1 MREQPEEEIKV
12 SKMPWRIATDQ
23 SVRDRVRR
31 LPTDT
36 HVHREAKR
44 LVREDNDTLG
54 ALKWLR
60 QYNLVTDEHV
70 WAHERWLTQQSGEDL
85 V

>member
-1 MREQPEEEIKV
+1 MARK
-12 SKMPWRIATDQ
+12 PWLIATAE

-31 LPTDT
+31 LSNDT
-36 HVHREAKR
+36 YVHREAKR

-54 ALKWLR
+54 ALQWLH
-60 QYNLVTDEHV
+60 QHNLVTDEHLA
-70 WAHERWLTQQSGEDL
+70 AHQRWLEQQTGEDL